1 MALRASWKG
10 HLRLSLVSCPVRL
23 YNATAA
29 GKRVSFNLL
38 HGETNNRVR
47 MVPHDP
53 ERGAVDRSEL
63 VRGYEYARD
72 RYVVVSDE
80 DLAKVKLESS
90 EIIDIERFVDADEAD
105 MIYFESPY
113 YLAPDG
119 AVAEETFRVIRDA
132 MSKKNK
138 IALSRIV
145 LSSREHLIAMSVR
158 SKGIMVTTLRT
169 ADEVRADEPYF
180 ADIRDEAPE
189 PELVELAEQLI
200 EKKSGPFDP
209 ASFHD
214 RYQDALLE
222 LVKAK
227 IKGEEPVVAKAP
239 ERGKVINLMDAL
251 KRSVGEAEER
261 KPPATSRPAATR
273 PASGS
278 RTGAS
283 SSSGSRSGTRRK
295 KAAGDQ

>member
-1 MALRASWKG
+1 MPLRASWKG

-23 YNATAA
+23 YNASSA

-38 HGETNNRVR
+38 HQETNNRVR

-63 VRGYEYARD
+63 VRGYEYERD

-90 EIIDIERFVDADEAD
+90 EIIDIESFVDVDEAD
-105 MIYFESPY
+105 PIYFESPY

-119 AVAEETFRVIRDA
+119 AVAEETFRVIREA
-132 MSKKNK
+132 MRRKNK

-158 SKGIMVTTLRT
+158 NKGIMVTTLRT

-200 EKKSGPFDP
+200 EKKSAPFDP

-227 IKGEEPVVAKAP
+227 IKGEEPVIAKAP

-251 KRSVGEAEER
+251 KRSVGDAEER
-261 KPPATSRPAATR
+261 KPPATSRPATAR
-273 PASGS
+273 PAAGARS
-278 RTGAS
+278 GAS
-283 SSSGSRSGTRRK
+283 AGSRSTTRRK

>member
-23 YNATAA
+23 YNATSA

-38 HGETNNRVR
+38 HRETNNRVR

-63 VRGYEYARD
+63 VRGFEYERD

-90 EIIDIERFVDADEAD
+90 ETIDIESFVDAGEAD
-105 MIYFESPY
+105 PIYFESPY

-119 AVAEETFRVIRDA
+119 AVAEETFRVIREA
-132 MSKKNK
+132 MRRTNK

-145 LSSREHLIAMSVR
+145 LSSREHLIAMSPR
-158 SKGIMVTTLRT
+158 NRGIMVTTLRT

-180 ADIRDEAPE
+180 ADIRDETPE

-200 EKKSGPFDP
+200 EKKSAPFDP

-251 KRSVGEAEER
+251 KRSVGETEER
-261 KPPATSRPAATR
+261 KPPATSRPAAATR
-273 PASGS
+273 A
-278 RTGAS
+278 GAS
-283 SSSGSRSGTRRK
+283 TGSRSTTRRK

>member
-1 MALRASWKG
+1 
-10 HLRLSLVSCPVRL
+10 
-23 YNATAA
+23 
-29 GKRVSFNLL
+29 
-38 HGETNNRVR
+38 

-63 VRGYEYARD
+63 VRGYEYERD
-72 RYVVVSDE
+72 RYVVVGDE

-90 EIIDIERFVDADEAD
+90 EIIDIESFVDVDEAD
-105 MIYFESPY
+105 PIYFESPY

-119 AVAEETFRVIRDA
+119 AVAEETFRVIREA
-132 MSKKNK
+132 MRRKNK

-158 SKGIMVTTLRT
+158 NKGIMVTTLRT

-180 ADIRDEAPE
+180 ADIRDEPPE

-200 EKKSGPFDP
+200 EKKSAPFDP

-227 IKGEEPVVAKAP
+227 IKGEEPVIAKAP

-261 KPPATSRPAATR
+261 KPPATSRAPASRPAAGGR
-273 PASGS
+273 S
-278 RTGAS
+278 GAS
-283 SSSGSRSGTRRK
+283 TGSRSTTRRK

>member
-23 YNATAA
+23 YNATTA

-38 HGETNNRVR
+38 HRETNNRVR

-63 VRGYEYARD
+63 VRGYEYERD
-72 RYVVVSDE
+72 RYVVVGDE

-90 EIIDIERFVDADEAD
+90 EIIDIESFVDADDAD
-105 MIYFESPY
+105 PIYFESPY

-119 AVAEETFRVIRDA
+119 AVAEETFRVIREA
-132 MSKKNK
+132 MRRKNK

-145 LSSREHLIAMSVR
+145 LSSREHLIAMSPR
-158 SKGIMVTTLRT
+158 DKGIMVTTLRT

-200 EKKSGPFDP
+200 EKKSAPFEP

-227 IKGEEPVVAKAP
+227 IKGEEPVIAKAP

-261 KPPATSRPAATR
+261 KPPATSRPSTSR
-273 PASGS
+273 PAAAG
-278 RTGAS
+278 RAGAS
-283 SSSGSRSGTRRK
+283 TGSRSPARRK

>member
-23 YNATAA
+23 YNATTA

-38 HGETNNRVR
+38 HRETNNRVR

-63 VRGYEYARD
+63 VRGYEYERD
-72 RYVVVSDE
+72 RYVVVGDE

-90 EIIDIERFVDADEAD
+90 EIIDIESFVDADDAD
-105 MIYFESPY
+105 PIYFESPY

-119 AVAEETFRVIRDA
+119 AVAEETFRVIREA
-132 MSKKNK
+132 MRRKNK

-145 LSSREHLIAMSVR
+145 LSSREHLIAMSPR
-158 SKGIMVTTLRT
+158 DKGIMVTTLRT

-200 EKKSGPFDP
+200 EKKSAPFDP

-227 IKGEEPVVAKAP
+227 IKGEEPVIAKAP

-261 KPPATSRPAATR
+261 KPPATSRPSTSR
-273 PASGS
+273 PAAAG
-278 RTGAS
+278 RAGAS
-283 SSSGSRSGTRRK
+283 TGSRSPARRK

>member
-23 YNATAA
+23 YNATSA

-38 HGETNNRVR
+38 HRETNNRVR

-63 VRGYEYARD
+63 VRGYEYERD
-72 RYVVVSDE
+72 RYVVVGDE

-90 EIIDIERFVDADEAD
+90 EIIDIESFVDADDAD
-105 MIYFESPY
+105 PIYFESPY

-119 AVAEETFRVIRDA
+119 AVAEETFRVIREA
-132 MSKKNK
+132 MRRKNK

-145 LSSREHLIAMSVR
+145 LSSREHLIAMSPR
-158 SKGIMVTTLRT
+158 DKGIMVTTLRT

-200 EKKSGPFDP
+200 EKKSAPFEP

-227 IKGEEPVVAKAP
+227 IKGEEPVIAKAP

-261 KPPATSRPAATR
+261 KPPATSRPSTSR
-273 PASGS
+273 PAAAG
-278 RTGAS
+278 RAGAS
-283 SSSGSRSGTRRK
+283 TGSRSPARRK

>member
-1 MALRASWKG
+1 MPLRATWKG

-23 YNATAA
+23 YNATAT

-38 HGETNNRVR
+38 QQETHNRVR

-63 VRGYEYARD
+63 VRGYEYERD
-72 RYVVVSDE
+72 RYVVVTDE

-90 EIIDIERFVDADEAD
+90 EIIDIERFVDAEEAD
-105 MIYFESPY
+105 LIYFESPY

-132 MSKKNK
+132 MRRKNK
-138 IALSRIV
+138 IALSRVV
-145 LSSREHLIAMSVR
+145 LSSREHLIAISVR
-158 SKGIMVTTLRT
+158 DKGLMVTTLRT

-180 ADIRDEAPE
+180 ADIREDAPE

-200 EKKSGPFDP
+200 DKKTGPFDP
-209 ASFHD
+209 ATFHD

-251 KRSVGEAEER
+251 KRSVGEEEER
-261 KPPATSRPAATR
+261 KPPATSRAASART
-273 PASGS
+273 SG
-278 RTGAS
+278 
-283 SSSGSRSGTRRK
+283 SSGSRSGTRRK
-295 KAAGDQ
+295 RAAGDQ

>member
-1 MALRASWKG
+1 MPLRASWKG

-38 HGETNNRVR
+38 HKETNNRVR

-63 VRGYEYARD
+63 VRGYEYERD
-72 RYVVVSDE
+72 RYVVVGDE

-90 EIIDIERFVDADEAD
+90 EIIDIESFVDAEEAD
-105 MIYFESPY
+105 QIYFESPY

-119 AVAEETFRVIRDA
+119 AVAEETFRVIREA
-132 MSKKNK
+132 MRRKNK
-138 IALSRIV
+138 IGLSRIV

-158 SKGIMVTTLRT
+158 NKGIMVTTLRT

-180 ADIRDEAPE
+180 ADIREEAPE

-200 EKKSGPFDP
+200 EKKSAPFDP

-251 KRSVGEAEER
+251 KRSVGEAEDR
-261 KPPATSRPAATR
+261 KPPATSRPAASTR
-273 PASGS
+273 TSA
-278 RTGAS
+278 
-283 SSSGSRSGTRRK
+283 SSGSRSGTRRK

>member
-23 YNATAA
+23 YNATST

-47 MVPHDP
+47 MIPHDP

-63 VRGYEYARD
+63 VRGYEYERD
-72 RYVVVSDE
+72 RYVVVSDD

-90 EIIDIERFVDADEAD
+90 EIIDIESFVDADEAD
-105 MIYFESPY
+105 PIYFDSPY

-119 AVAEETFRVIRDA
+119 AVSEETFRVIREA
-132 MSKKNK
+132 MRRKNK
-138 IALSRIV
+138 IALSRLV

-158 SKGIMVTTLRT
+158 NKGIMVTTLRT

-200 EKKSGPFDP
+200 EKKSAPFDP

-214 RYQDALLE
+214 RYQDALLD

-227 IKGEEPVVAKAP
+227 IKGEEPVIAKAP

-261 KPPATSRPAATR
+261 KPPATSRPAA
-273 PASGS
+273 ASRS
-278 RTGAS
+278 GA
-283 SSSGSRSGTRRK
+283 SSGSRSGTRRK

>member
-63 VRGYEYARD
+63 VRGYEYERD

-209 ASFHD
+209 SSFHD
-214 RYQDALLE
+214 RYQDALLD

-261 KPPATSRPAATR
+261 KPPATSRPAAATR

-278 RTGAS
+278 RTGA
-283 SSSGSRSGTRRK
+283 SSGSRSGTRRK

>member
-1 MALRASWKG
+1 MPLRASWKG

-38 HGETNNRVR
+38 HRETNNRVR

-63 VRGYEYARD
+63 VRGYEYERD

-132 MSKKNK
+132 MQRKNK

-158 SKGIMVTTLRT
+158 NKGIMVTTLRT

-200 EKKSGPFDP
+200 EKKAGPFDP

-251 KRSVGEAEER
+251 KRSVGEAAEER
-261 KPPATSRPAATR
+261 KPPATSRPAPSR
-273 PASGS
+273 PAAGT
-278 RTGAS
+278 RAS
-283 SSSGSRSGTRRK
+283 ASSGSRAGTRRK

>member
-23 YNATAA
+23 YNATSA

-38 HGETNNRVR
+38 HRETNNRVR

-63 VRGYEYARD
+63 VRGFEYERD

-90 EIIDIERFVDADEAD
+90 ETIDIESFVDAGEAD
-105 MIYFESPY
+105 PIYFESPY

-119 AVAEETFRVIRDA
+119 AVAEETFRVIREA
-132 MSKKNK
+132 MRRKNK

-145 LSSREHLIAMSVR
+145 LSSREHLIAMSPR
-158 SKGIMVTTLRT
+158 NRGIMVTTLRT

-180 ADIRDEAPE
+180 ADIRDETPE

-200 EKKSGPFDP
+200 EKKSAPFDP

-251 KRSVGEAEER
+251 KRSVGETEER
-261 KPPATSRPAATR
+261 KPPATSRPAAATR
-273 PASGS
+273 A
-278 RTGAS
+278 GAS
-283 SSSGSRSGTRRK
+283 TGSRSTTRRK

>member
-1 MALRASWKG
+1 MPLRASWKG

-23 YNATAA
+23 YNATSS

-38 HGETNNRVR
+38 HQETNNRVR

-63 VRGYEYARD
+63 VRGYEYERD
-72 RYVVVSDE
+72 RYVVVGDE

-90 EIIDIERFVDADEAD
+90 EIIDIESFVDVDEAD
-105 MIYFESPY
+105 PIYFESPY

-119 AVAEETFRVIRDA
+119 AVAEETFRVIREA
-132 MSKKNK
+132 MRRKNK

-158 SKGIMVTTLRT
+158 NKGIMVTTLRT

-180 ADIRDEAPE
+180 ADIRDEPPE

-200 EKKSGPFDP
+200 EKKSAPFDP

-227 IKGEEPVVAKAP
+227 IKGEEPVIAKAP

-261 KPPATSRPAATR
+261 KPPATSRAAAGRPAAGGR
-273 PASGS
+273 S
-278 RTGAS
+278 GAS
-283 SSSGSRSGTRRK
+283 TGSRSTTRRK